1 MANSYQIGDAVRV
14 STSTVFTDASSTAFD
29 PDVVRGKFKDP
40 SGNVT
45 TYVYGSD
52 NELVK
57 DGTGDYYFDVSV
69 DEAGTWYYRIEG
81 ESSAGAAQGA
91 DEGTFEALATN
102 FTN

>member
-40 SGNVT
+40 SGNIT
-45 TYVYGSD
+45 TYVYGTDS
-52 NELVK
+52 ELVK
-57 DGTGDYYFDVSV
+57 DATGEYHFDVSV

-91 DEGTFEALATN
+91 DEGTFEAEESV
-102 FTN
+102 FS